1 MGLEKSINKIQQN
14 VNVGL
19 ENLTFDM
26 ENMEN
31 YDDVPAIPIRKR
43 VRPAKKDVDTKKRRV
58 EITKVEDFLQDEAEG
73 IYN

>member
-1 MGLEKSINKIQQN
+1 
-14 VNVGL
+14 
-19 ENLTFDM
+19 M